1 MREVAWMDRHGY
13 KHVSLIR
20 DTDPDDMAEQ
30 GIPLAPPNVD
40 RINWEEVKRELH
52 NALIDHR
59 MFGWQ
64 DVQRAQNALT
74 GILVAVLKR
83 KLVLLYRQEFQEVKE
98 HAKHGS
104 D

>member
-1 MREVAWMDRHGY
+1 MREVAWTDRHGY
-13 KHVSLIR
+13 KRVSLIR
-20 DTDPDDMAEQ
+20 DDDPDDMAEQ

-40 RINWEEVKRELH
+40 RINWEEVKRDLH
-52 NALIDHR
+52 NTLIDQR

-74 GILVAVLKR
+74 GILVRVLKR
-83 KLVLLYRQEFQEVKE
+83 QLVLLYRIEDREVKE

-104 D
+104 N

>member
-1 MREVAWMDRHGY
+1 MREVAWTDRYGY
-13 KHVSLIR
+13 KRVSLIR
-20 DTDPDDMAEQ
+20 DDMTDDMAEQ
-30 GIPLAPPNVD
+30 GIPLQPPNVD
-40 RINWEEVKRELH
+40 RINWEEVKRDLH
-52 NALIDHR
+52 NALIDQR

-83 KLVLLYRQEFQEVKE
+83 QLVLLYRIEDREVKE

-104 D
+104 N

>member
-20 DTDPDDMAEQ
+20 DDMSDDMAEQ
-30 GIPLAPPNVD
+30 GIPLEPPKLD
-40 RINWEEVKRELH
+40 KLNWEEVKRDLH
-52 NALIDHR
+52 NALIDQR
-59 MFGWQ
+59 LFGWQ

-74 GILVAVLKR
+74 GILVRVLKR
-83 KLVLLYRQEFQEVKE
+83 QLVLLYRIEDQEVKE